1 MKKAK
6 VKILLK
12 GYESDESDG
21 RSCSTVTL
29 VQDDGLN
36 MIVDPGT
43 LRSQKLL
50 VDALKKEDL
59 KIDDVN
65 IVYITHSHMD
75 HYRNIGMF
83 PRAKALDYW
92 GWWIGDVA
100 EDYTDPSQN
109 IKMIKTPGHSI
120 DGTTLLVETEQGTVA
135 ICGDV
140 FWKEN
145 YPENDPY
152 AVDAKKLKE
161 SRKKVLA
168 LADFIIPGHGK
179 MFGGKRKK

>member
-6 VKILLK
+6 VKILLE
-12 GYESDESDG
+12 GYVSAESG
-21 RSCSTVTL
+21 GHSCSTVTL

-36 MIVDPGT
+36 IVVDPGT
-43 LRSQKLL
+43 LRNQKLL
-50 VDALKKEDL
+50 VDALKKEGL
-59 KIDDVN
+59 EIDDIDV
-65 IVYITHSHMD
+65 VYITHSHMD

-83 PRAKALDYW
+83 PHAKSLDYW
-92 GWWIGDVA
+92 GWWIEDVA

-109 IKMIKTPGHSI
+109 IKMINTPGHST
-120 DGTTLLVETEQGTVA
+120 DGTTLLVETREGTVA

-145 YPENDPY
+145 HPDKDPY
-152 AVDAKKLKE
+152 AIDAEKLKE

-168 LADFIIPGHGK
+168 LADFIIPGHGG
-179 MFGGKRKK
+179 MFF